1 MKVLSANNRTLP
13 LKNLEHQI
21 SIFLSTKLFVLFS
34 FLTLSFMIF
43 QLFSPIV
50 SSNAETE
57 NTAKVSTPAGTI
69 SLATEDNVTINIT
82 PTPTQKIY
90 SKTTALKITNS
101 CKKGAT
107 ITLSTNKSHNNLE
120 RQGTDTLTK
129 AIASITTTGN
139 LTDNSWG
146 YTLDNTNYLPVP
158 TKDQSP
164 ATIYNTTSDTTSTTT
179 PENLNLTY
187 AVKTDDTI
195 PSGTYTNDLVYT
207 VNVKP
212 ECLQYTLKF
221 NLDNGTG
228 KPGAVYTDRQ
238 LSYGTKVNLADFT
251 PTRTDYEF
259 MGWIA
264 TTNNPATTPVT
275 YNPTANLDVNPANET
290 EVTLKAK
297 WKYTKGIHSIANMQ
311 QMTAKTCKEST
322 TPSQTATALDTDGS
336 HAGDPNYVPT
346 VTLTDTRDN
355 NTYTVSKLADGKCWM
370 TQNLRIIN
378 KTITPDDSNVT
389 TNYTIPASSIS
400 GFNAYDTSNAYVDS
414 DSGLYN
420 WYTAT
425 AGTGTQAMSI
435 NGQNTPAS
443 ICPKGWRLPTGGN
456 RGEFKTL
463 YDNYPS
469 SSVLRSNP
477 VNLALSG
484 YVSSGSR
491 IHQSI
496 FGLYWSSTIDSSS
509 YAYYLHL
516 NTSGVYPT
524 NVGDEYNGFSVRCIA
539 DDKLG
544 LNSIANMQQMTSD
557 ICVATTT
564 PNRTATALD
573 TDGSHAGDP
582 NYVPTKTLVDTRDNN
597 TYTVSKLAD
606 GKCWMTQNLR
616 IINKTITPADSNV
629 TANYT
634 IPASSLSGFGS
645 NNTSN
650 AYIDNTYGGYYS
662 WYTATA
668 GTGTYSM
675 SSGKTLAS
683 ICPKGWRL
691 PTGGRGKS
699 EYNDLYEK
707 YNSSSMLTSSPVNM
721 NMAGYIAYGG
731 FGQYGTYSRY
741 WASTAYSQDYANLTY
756 MDATS
761 ADLGTY
767 DSKNRGITV
776 RCIAD
781 NPTIH
786 SISNMQQMTPNVC
799 ANTTTPLKTSNQ
811 LDTDGSHHGDP
822 NYVPTKT
829 LVDTRDSNTYTVS
842 KLADGKCWMTQ
853 NLRIAGK
860 TITPADSNV
869 TANYTIPAS
878 SINGFSSNDTSNA
891 YVDSDSGLYNW
902 YTATAGTGT
911 QAMSSGNAT
920 ASICPKGWSL
930 PTSGSNGEFQIL
942 YNNYNS
948 SSALS
953 SNPVNL
959 TLSGYV
965 SNSSRIHQGIFGYY
979 WSSTVSTSYA
989 AYTLYLGTASGVG
1002 PADFG
1007 NKDRG
1012 FSVRCLAR

>member
-1 MKVLSANNRTLP
+1 MKVLSTKNGALP
-13 LKNLEHQI
+13 LKNLEHQL
-21 SIFLSTKLFVLFS
+21 SIVLSTKLFVLFS
-34 FLTLSFMIF
+34 FFTLSFMIF
-43 QLFSPIV
+43 QFFSPIV
-50 SSNAETE
+50 ASNAETE

-120 RQGTDTLTK
+120 RQGADTLTK
-129 AIASITTTGN
+129 AIASIATTGN

-146 YTLDNTNYLPVP
+146 YTLDNTNYSKVP

-164 ATIYNTTSDTTSTTT
+164 ATIYNTTSATASTTT
-179 PENLNLTY
+179 PETLNLIY

-228 KPGAVYTDRQ
+228 KSGAIYTDRQ
-238 LSYGTKVNLADFT
+238 LSYGTKINLSDFT
-251 PTRTDYEF
+251 PTRTNYEF

-264 TTNNPATTPVT
+264 TTNNPTISSAT
-275 YNPTANLDVNPANET
+275 YDDDANIDINPTNEA
-290 EVTLKAK
+290 EVTLTAK

-322 TPSQTATALDTDGS
+322 TPSQ
-336 HAGDPNYVPT
+336 
-346 VTLTDTRDN
+346 
-355 NTYTVSKLADGKCWM
+355 
-370 TQNLRIIN
+370 
-378 KTITPDDSNVT
+378 
-389 TNYTIPASSIS
+389 
-400 GFNAYDTSNAYVDS
+400 
-414 DSGLYN
+414 
-420 WYTAT
+420 
-425 AGTGTQAMSI
+425 
-435 NGQNTPAS
+435 
-443 ICPKGWRLPTGGN
+443 
-456 RGEFKTL
+456 
-463 YDNYPS
+463 
-469 SSVLRSNP
+469 
-477 VNLALSG
+477 
-484 YVSSGSR
+484 
-491 IHQSI
+491 
-496 FGLYWSSTIDSSS
+496 
-509 YAYYLHL
+509 
-516 NTSGVYPT
+516 
-524 NVGDEYNGFSVRCIA
+524 
-539 DDKLG
+539 
-544 LNSIANMQQMTSD
+544 
-557 ICVATTT
+557 
-564 PNRTATALD
+564 TATALD

-799 ANTTTPLKTSNQ
+799 ANTTTPLKTSTQ

>member
-13 LKNLEHQI
+13 LKNLEHHLPI
-21 SIFLSTKLFVLFS
+21 VLSTKLFVLFS

-107 ITLSTNKSHNNLE
+107 ITLSTNKTHNNLE
-120 RQGTDTLTK
+120 RQGADTLTK
-129 AIASITTTGN
+129 TIASITTTGN

-146 YTLDNTNYLPVP
+146 YTLDNTNYSKVP

-164 ATIYNTTSDTTSTTT
+164 ATIYNTNTATTSTTT

-228 KPGAVYTDRQ
+228 KPGAVYTNRQ
-238 LSYGTKVNLADFT
+238 LSYGTKVNLSDFT

-259 MGWIA
+259 IGWIA
-264 TTNNPATTPVT
+264 TTNNPATTLVT
-275 YNPTANLDVNPANET
+275 FTGNSNIDVNPANDT

-297 WKYTKGIHSIANMQ
+297 WRYAKGLYSISNMQ
-311 QMTAKTCKEST
+311 QMNPNICRANT
-322 TPSQTATALDTDGS
+322 TPLATATTLDTDGS
-336 HAGDPNYVPT
+336 HAGDPDYVPT
-346 VTLTDTRDN
+346 KTLTDTRDN

-370 TQNLRIIN
+370 TQNLRI
-378 KTITPDDSNVT
+378 
-389 TNYTIPASSIS
+389 
-400 GFNAYDTSNAYVDS
+400 
-414 DSGLYN
+414 
-420 WYTAT
+420 
-425 AGTGTQAMSI
+425 AG
-435 NGQNTPAS
+435 
-443 ICPKGWRLPTGGN
+443 
-456 RGEFKTL
+456 KTL
-463 YDNYPS
+463 
-469 SSVLRSNP
+469 
-477 VNLALSG
+477 
-484 YVSSGSR
+484 
-491 IHQSI
+491 
-496 FGLYWSSTIDSSS
+496 
-509 YAYYLHL
+509 
-516 NTSGVYPT
+516 
-524 NVGDEYNGFSVRCIA
+524 
-539 DDKLG
+539 
-544 LNSIANMQQMTSD
+544 
-557 ICVATTT
+557 
-564 PNRTATALD
+564 
-573 TDGSHAGDP
+573 
-582 NYVPTKTLVDTRDNN
+582 
-597 TYTVSKLAD
+597 
-606 GKCWMTQNLR
+606 
-616 IINKTITPADSNV
+616 TPADSDV

-634 IPASSLSGFGS
+634 IPASSINGFSS

-786 SISNMQQMTPNVC
+786 SIFTMQQMTSDIC
-799 ANTTTPLKTSNQ
+799 FNTTIPNRTATT

-822 NYVPTKT
+822 NYVPTVT
-829 LVDTRDSNTYTVS
+829 LTDTRDNNTYTVS

-853 NLRIAGK
+853 NLRIGNMN
-860 TITPADSNV
+860 IDS
-869 TANYTIPAS
+869 ANSDVSSSYTVQPYHIDS
-878 SINGFSSNDTSNA
+878 THGGYYSW
-891 YVDSDSGLYNW
+891 YV
-902 YTATAGTGT
+902 ATAGSGSGTGGG
-911 QAMSSGNAT
+911 QNA
-920 ASICPKGWSL
+920 AYSICPKGWRL
-930 PTSGSNGEFQIL
+930 PIGGSGNTNERWGLYSKYPSFTAMTSS
-942 YNNYNS
+942 
-948 SSALS
+948 
-953 SNPVNL
+953 PVNINL
-959 TLSGYV
+959 GGTYGSYGSSLYGAGTRANYWAATNYDNGGLDRADNLGLENGNV
-965 SNSSRIHQGIFGYY
+965 YYEPASNKH
-979 WSSTVSTSYA
+979 
-989 AYTLYLGTASGVG
+989 
-1002 PADFG
+1002 
-1007 NKDRG
+1007 NG
-1012 FSVRCLAR
+1012 FSIRCIAR